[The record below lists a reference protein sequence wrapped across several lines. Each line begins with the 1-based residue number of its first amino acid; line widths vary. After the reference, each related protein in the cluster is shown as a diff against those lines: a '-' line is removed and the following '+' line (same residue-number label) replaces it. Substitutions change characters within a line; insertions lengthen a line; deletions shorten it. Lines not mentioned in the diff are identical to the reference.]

1 MTCSKRTPTSLK
13 CTSVSY
19 MGQDGLET
27 GLPHDFDDLLA
38 NQLFRPVAEHLRV
51 SFAHENIA
59 QIGTATCEQKRRIR
73 QNRLSVIT
81 QRHGGVHHRVFPL
94 RQCSWESHGS
104 SAVVTGGSAI
114 VFWTTVVAQRR
125 RMTSSAIWSGG
136 ADASIVRES
145 SLGSG
150 SSSVSI

>member
-59 QIGTATCEQKRRIR
+59 QIGTATCEQKRRIS

-114 VFWTTVVAQRR
+114 GL
-125 RMTSSAIWSGG
+125 SAT
-136 ADASIVRES
+136 DARILLWMFFAGDVLTIPRLLHPS
-145 SLGSG
+145 
-150 SSSVSI
+150 